1 MGKIS
6 MIRVENLYKDYDS
19 KVVMKDFNI
28 NFEKNKVTVLL
39 GPSGCGKSTLF
50 NILSSLDRE
59 YRGNIIIDG
68 RVSYIFQE
76 DRLVPWLTVE
86 ENLKLVPS
94 QEKNI
99 NNVLEKFHV
108 ASKAKIL
115 GRNLSGGEKQRV
127 SIARAFYHGGE
138 IILMDEA
145 LRSLDM
151 LLKLKIIEE
160 ISDNIE
166 KESKTMVIISHDIQE
181 ALLIGDR
188 IFILDRD
195 PMEII
200 ESYDIN
206 TPRKNRILK
215 TGELLDLE
223 KEIYEKLLG
232 EKSKMLSE

>member
-1 MGKIS
+1 
-6 MIRVENLYKDYDS
+6 
-19 KVVMKDFNI
+19 
-28 NFEKNKVTVLL
+28 
-39 GPSGCGKSTLF
+39 
-50 NILSSLDRE
+50 
-59 YRGNIIIDG
+59 
-68 RVSYIFQE
+68 
-76 DRLVPWLTVE
+76 
-86 ENLKLVPS
+86 
-94 QEKNI
+94 
-99 NNVLEKFHV
+99 
-108 ASKAKIL
+108 
-115 GRNLSGGEKQRV
+115 
-127 SIARAFYHGGE
+127 
-138 IILMDEA
+138 MDEA

>member
-1 MGKIS
+1 
-6 MIRVENLYKDYDS
+6 MIKVENLYKNYDS
-19 KVVMKDFNI
+19 KVIMKDFNI
-28 NFEKNKVTVLL
+28 NFEKNKVSVLL

-50 NILSSLDRE
+50 NMLSSLDKE
-59 YRGNIIIDG
+59 YRGKILIDG
-68 RVSYIFQE
+68 KVSYIFQE
-76 DRLVPWLTVE
+76 DRLIPWLTVE
-86 ENLKLVPS
+86 ENLSLISS
-94 QEKNI
+94 QEKDI
-99 NNVLEKFHV
+99 NGVLEKFHV
-108 ASKAKIL
+108 ESKAKTL
-115 GRNLSGGEKQRV
+115 ARNLSGGEKQRV

-160 ISDNIE
+160 ISDNISH
-166 KESKTMVIISHDIQE
+166 ESKTMVIISHDIQE

-188 IFILDRD
+188 IFILDKD
-195 PMEII
+195 PMNIV

-215 TGELLDLE
+215 SGELLDLE
-223 KEIYEKLLG
+223 KEIYQKLLG